1 MSRFSDLAN
10 RTLKHF
16 NVSDAPEPLSNSEKL
31 EVTVKEWASEESCSK
46 VIIPWLSA
54 HIKRV
59 ETAED
64 SAISNQP
71 LMLTL
76 HGQVMALK
84 QLRDI
89 LLQYSNPNLEP

>member
-1 MSRFSDLAN
+1 MSRFTELAN
-10 RTLKHF
+10 RTLRRF
-16 NVSDAPEPLSNSEKL
+16 VPQDAPEPPSANDKL
-31 EVTVKEWASEESCSK
+31 EAMVKEWAQEEACTS
-46 VIIPWLSA
+46 VVVPWLSM

-59 ETAED
+59 EAAED
-64 SAISNQP
+64 SAIANQP

-89 LLQYSNPNLEP
+89 LQTYSNPNLEP

>member
-1 MSRFSDLAN
+1 MSRFSDLAE
-10 RTLKHF
+10 RTAKRF
-16 NVSDAPEPLSNSEKL
+16 IMPEKPEPPSASEKL
-31 EVTVKEWASEESCSK
+31 EDLVREWANEPACRE
-46 VIIPWLSA
+46 IILPWLSV

-59 ETAED
+59 ELAED
-64 SAISNQP
+64 SAITNHP

-89 LLQYSNPNLEP
+89 LLKYSNPNLEP